1 MLKNPFSKLLNVTP
15 DGKNA
20 YMLMMGHCTTD
31 NICAIPE
38 SFSRYARSEGC
49 RVEDDCVVYIFY
61 LGPDSVP
68 LERIVFLPNNMPAMI
83 VAVANGQN
91 SERLNPV
98 AREYIRLMEEV
109 QVALQM
115 GMSRENAAL
124 HYWKLHCVRSGCKDL
139 PVWFLHCFEEFR
151 RDVYAVRDMLKEQEM
166 LPKKR
171 KRGWTPKDILS
182 PVIPDPYEEQGLDP
196 HDFY

>member
-20 YMLMMGHCTTD
+20 YMLMMGHCSAD

-38 SFSRYARSEGC
+38 SFNRYARSVGYH
-49 RVEDDCVVYIFY
+49 VEEDCFVYIFY
-61 LGPDSVP
+61 LGPDPIP
-68 LERIVFLPNNMPAMI
+68 LERIIVLPDNRLAMI
-83 VAVANGQN
+83 VAVANEQN
-91 SERLNPV
+91 AANLNPV
-98 AREYIRLMEEV
+98 AAEYIRLMEEV

-115 GMSRENAAL
+115 GMSRENAAF
-124 HYWKLHCVRSGCKDL
+124 HYWKLHCVRSGCRDL
-139 PVWFLHCFEEFR
+139 PVMFFHCFEEFR
-151 RDVYAVRDMLKEQEM
+151 QDVYAVRAMLKEQEM

-171 KRGWTPKDILS
+171 KRGWTPRDVLS
-182 PVIPDPYEEQGLDP
+182 TGIPDPYEELGLDP